1 MATAEQ
7 MKALLRSHIER
18 DEPRFAAVA
27 MQIAATEARVG
38 HTTLAK
44 ELRDLLDDAKEKA
57 GRRKGAG
64 ALIQIDRELADVLA
78 LQRPTTRLADM
89 VLDDDV
95 RRRLERVLLEHRQHH
110 KLRERGFRARRK
122 LMLIGPPGSGKTMT
136 GAALAGE
143 LHLPLFTVVLEGLIT
158 RFLGET
164 AAKLRLVFE
173 FMARTPGVYL
183 FDEFDAIGG
192 QRALANDVGEIRRVL
207 SSFLQLLEHDDSDSI
222 TVAATNNRSLLDPA
236 LFRRFDDIIEFGP
249 PAGAQVIT
257 LMRNRLAGFLTSGVD
272 WGALAVVAEGLS
284 CADLTAACD
293 DAAKATI
300 LADLAE
306 VETAGLLRAIEERRD
321 RAQRT

>member
-1 MATAEQ
+1 MPTAEQ
-7 MKALLRSHIER
+7 MKALLRSHIEG
-18 DEPRFAAVA
+18 DDPRFAAVA

-38 HTTLAK
+38 HTKLAK
-44 ELRDLLDDAKEKA
+44 ELRDLVDTAKEKG
-57 GRRKGAG
+57 GRRKGPG
-64 ALIQIDRELADVLA
+64 SLIQIDRELADVLA

-95 RRRLERVLLEHRQHH
+95 RGRLERVLLEHRQHH

-122 LMLIGPPGSGKTMT
+122 LLLIGPPGSGKTMT

-207 SSFLQLLEHDDSDSI
+207 SSFLQLLEQDDSDSI

-236 LFRRFDDIIEFGP
+236 LFRRFDDIIEFGSP
-249 PAGAQVIT
+249 GSGQIIG
-257 LMRNRLAGFLTSGVD
+257 LMRNRLSGFRTTDVD
-272 WGALAVVAEGLS
+272 WDGVAAAAAGLS
-284 CADLTAACD
+284 CADLTSACD
-293 DAAKATI
+293 DAAKSVI

-306 VETAGLLRAIEERRD
+306 VDTARLLRSISERRG
-321 RAQRT
+321 RAHGA